1 MAGLLSRV
9 RIDMKNVH
17 ISVLKAEAIE
27 ALAIEPGKKYI
38 DATVGAGGHTTE
50 MVRQGGLVLGI
61 DQDEKALALAQE
73 KLEAE
78 HATKSWKLIHGN
90 FRNIATIASE
100 NGFTEIDGI
109 LFDLGVSSMQLDA
122 PDRGISYRFTDAP
135 LDVRMDTSEGDT
147 AAQLVNRSTES
158 ELYDIFSNYGEE
170 QLARP
175 IAHTLVRAR
184 SVRPISTVGDIV
196 SVIADIVPNEIERHG
211 VLSRIFQGIRI
222 AVNDELGSL
231 KEGLEGARKILAPGG
246 KLVVISFHSLEDRIV
261 KLFMKRGGWEV
272 ITTHPI
278 RPTDEETDTNR
289 RSRSAKLRVAI
300 KT

>member
-1 MAGLLSRV
+1 MT
-9 RIDMKNVH
+9 NTH
-17 ISVLKAEAIE
+17 ISVLKAEVIN

-38 DATVGAGGHTTE
+38 DATVGAGGHATE
-50 MVRQGGLVLGI
+50 MIRQGAIVLGI
-61 DQDEKALALAQE
+61 DQDEKALTLAQE

-78 HATKSWKLIHGN
+78 HATKNWTLVHGN
-90 FRNIATIASE
+90 FRNIASIAQE
-100 NGFTEIDGI
+100 KGFTEIDGI

-122 PDRGISYRFTDAP
+122 QDRGISYRFTDAP
-135 LDVRMDTSEGDT
+135 LDVRMDTSGGDT

-184 SVRPISTVGDIV
+184 SVSPIATVGDIV
-196 SVIADIVPNEIERHG
+196 SVITDMVPNEIERHG
-211 VLSRIFQGIRI
+211 VLSRVFQGIRI

-231 KEGLEGARKILAPGG
+231 KEGLAGAKEVLSPGG

-272 ITTHPI
+272 VTTHPI
-278 RPTDEETDTNR
+278 RPTEAETGTNR
-289 RSRSAKLRVAI
+289 RSRSAKLRIAI